1 MENSKRA
8 ISETNS
14 LLNQGASLIAK
25 VMSTF
30 NIPEINDKIVN
41 KYFGNNSVN
50 FVCDKITEAML
61 FLEFDINPTMSSL
74 IEDSNVDDSLLISDI
89 EDARK

>member
-1 MENSKRA
+1 
-8 ISETNS
+8 
-14 LLNQGASLIAK
+14 
-25 VMSTF
+25 
-30 NIPEINDKIVN
+30 
-41 KYFGNNSVN
+41 
-50 FVCDKITEAML
+50 ML